1 MTKILDNMAQARKKK
16 SEKSSIF
23 NAKFNY
29 LTREVVLFV
38 CSAIALYMF
47 LSLVTYSPH
56 DPGWSHSGNPERISN
71 LGGYF
76 GARFAD
82 LAWLIFG
89 HMVYLLPL
97 MIGVWGW
104 RYFRQRGGE
113 PQPLQRRILT
123 GIGFLLILLGGCGLE
138 NIQVSPG
145 AESAFTPGGILG
157 ATLVQYV
164 LIPTVGSVGSTLVL
178 LTMFVTGSTWF
189 TGLSWFRLMD
199 LIGKNVFE
207 FYDYLRTNITTFTD
221 RVVGVKAR
229 QQRQEKVTKIQKRQ
243 VKKAPTRIEPLI
255 KTPIDSG
262 RLEREKQAELFEN
275 LSVTSPLPG
284 LSLLNSPEVKKAGF
298 SQQALE
304 TMSRLLE
311 KKLNDFNIM
320 ADVVEVLPG
329 PVITRFEIE
338 PSPGTKS
345 SQLTSVSRD
354 LARALSVVSVRVVEN
369 IPGKTVIGIEIP
381 NEIREIV
388 SLVEGLSSRSYEDAN
403 TPLALMLG
411 KDISGAPVVVDLC
424 KMPHILIAGT
434 TGSGKSV
441 CINALILSIL
451 YKSSPEEVRL
461 IMIDPK
467 MLELSVY
474 EGIPHLLAPVV
485 TDMQKASNALRWC
498 IVEME
503 RRYRL
508 MSALGVRNI
517 AGYNRKIKAADDS
530 GKPIL
535 DPLAESDEEREA
547 LISLAYIVVIIDELA
562 DLMMVVGKKVEELIT
577 RIAQRA
583 RAAGIHLVLATQ
595 RPSVDVITGL
605 LKANIPSRIAFQVSS
620 RVDSRTVLDQMGAE
634 QLLGHGDML
643 YLPPGSSVPQRVHG
657 AFVDDQEV
665 HRVVAHLRQSGQPQY
680 DDNVTEGLT
689 LTGGSGES
697 DADGNG
703 GESDPLY
710 DQALRLVT
718 ETRRASISA
727 VQRHLRVG
735 YNRAARM
742 IEAMEVA
749 GAVGTLQS
757 NGKRE
762 VLAPPPPE
770 S

>member
-1 MTKILDNMAQARKKK
+1 MA
-16 SEKSSIF
+16 
-23 NAKFNY
+23 
-29 LTREVVLFV
+29 V
-38 CSAIALYMF
+38 
-47 LSLVTYSPH
+47 
-56 DPGWSHSGNPERISN
+56 SG
-71 LGGYF
+71 
-76 GARFAD
+76 
-82 LAWLIFG
+82 
-89 HMVYLLPL
+89 
-97 MIGVWGW
+97 
-104 RYFRQRGGE
+104 
-113 PQPLQRRILT
+113 
-123 GIGFLLILLGGCGLE
+123 
-138 NIQVSPG
+138 QV
-145 AESAFTPGGILG
+145 
-157 ATLVQYV
+157 
-164 LIPTVGSVGSTLVL
+164 
-178 LTMFVTGSTWF
+178 
-189 TGLSWFRLMD
+189 
-199 LIGKNVFE
+199 IGKNAFE
-207 FYDYLRTNITTFTD
+207 LYDYIHANVTTFKD

-243 VKKAPTRIEPLI
+243 EKKAPTRIEPVI
-255 KTPIDSG
+255 KTPVDSG
-262 RLEREKQAELFEN
+262 RLEREKQSELFEN
-275 LSVTSPLPG
+275 LSVTSALPG
-284 LSLLNSPEVKKAGF
+284 LSLLNSPEVQKAGF
-298 SQQALE
+298 SQQSLE

-311 KKLNDFNIM
+311 KKLSDFNIA

-381 NEIREIV
+381 NEVRETV
-388 SLVEGLSSRSYEDAN
+388 SLVEGMSSRAYEDAN

-411 KDISGAPVVVDLC
+411 KDISGSPVIIDLC

-441 CINALILSIL
+441 CINALILSII
-451 YKSSPEEVRL
+451 YKSTPEEVRL

-485 TDMQKASNALRWC
+485 TEMPKASNALRWC

-503 RRYRL
+503 RRYRI

-517 AGYNRKIKAADDS
+517 AGYNRKVTVAIDS

-535 DPLAESDEEREA
+535 NPITEGEEEREE
-547 LISLAYIVVIIDELA
+547 LQSLPYIVVIIDELA

-583 RAAGIHLVLATQ
+583 RAAGMHLVLATQ

-665 HRVVAHLRQSGQPQY
+665 HRVVAHLRQSGPPQY

-689 LTGGSGES
+689 LTGDVGEGEPES
-697 DADGNG
+697 NG
-703 GESDPLY
+703 GEGDPLY

-742 IEAMEVA
+742 IEAMEGSGV
-749 GAVGTLQS
+749 VGTLQS

-770 S
+770 N